1 MPNQP
6 DVELVANARI
16 PTPAGEFQ
24 LCLYHDARDSL
35 DHLALVMGDV
45 RQAEGVLVRL
55 HSECFTGDVL
65 QSLRCDC
72 GAQLRR
78 ALELIAAEGIGVLV
92 YLRQEGRGIGLRDKL
107 LAYNLQDGGLD
118 TVDANLALGH
128 QADERDYGAAAAILR
143 QLRVRSIRLLTNNPL
158 KLDELRE
165 LGVNVLS
172 RIPLQ
177 IDATGENAAYLQA
190 KRTRMNH
197 WINLDSNPTPPIRRP
212 TRER

>member
-1 MPNQP
+1 
-6 DVELVANARI
+6 
-16 PTPAGEFQ
+16 
-24 LCLYHDARDSL
+24 
-35 DHLALVMGDV
+35 MGDV
-45 RQAEGVLVRL
+45 RQAVGVLVRL

-72 GAQLRR
+72 GAQLRK
-78 ALELIAAEGIGVLV
+78 ALELIAAEGAGVLV

-118 TVDANLALGH
+118 TVDSNLALGH
-128 QADERDYGAAAAILR
+128 QADERDYGAAATILR
-143 QLRVRSIRLLTNNPL
+143 HLHVRSIRLLTNNPQ

-165 LGVNVLS
+165 LGVDVLS

-177 IDATGENAAYLQA
+177 IGATGENAAYLQA

-212 TRER
+212 ARE